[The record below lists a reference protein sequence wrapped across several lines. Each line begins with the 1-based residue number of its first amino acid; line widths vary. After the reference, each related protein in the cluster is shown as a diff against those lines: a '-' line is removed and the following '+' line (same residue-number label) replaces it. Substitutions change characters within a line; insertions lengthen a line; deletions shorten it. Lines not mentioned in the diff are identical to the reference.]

1 MGHTPAGAS
10 SDQMIHYGQGIR
22 SSRFRRYDFGV
33 QNIIRYGSLIPPKYN
48 LGNVRA
54 PVSLY
59 YSSNDFLSEP
69 VDVEKLWHGLRNP
82 VHKIHVAD
90 PRFNHFD
97 YVWAIDQRTLV
108 YDRVVSI
115 MRSLE
120 RGVTDPSVGDLSE
133 DIDDVKL

>member
-1 MGHTPAGAS
+1 MKISAGAS
-10 SDQMIHYGQGIR
+10 TDQIVHYGQGIR
-22 SSRFRRYDFGV
+22 ASRFRQYDFGV
-33 QNIIRYGSLIPPKYN
+33 LNIIRHGSLSPPKYN

-59 YSSNDFLSEP
+59 YSLNDLLSEP
-69 VDVEKLWHGLRNP
+69 VDVDTLWHGLRNP
-82 VHKIHVAD
+82 VHKILIAD

-115 MRSLE
+115 MRSHE
-120 RGVTDPSVGDLSE
+120 RGVTDVSDGDLSK
-133 DIDDVKL
+133 DIDNLKL